1 MEHSP
6 HFTGKRKAWDPTR
19 RKIMREFYLIQPIP
33 GWEYYTYLPDARMT
47 MIAKA
52 YIQDQKIQQVS
63 YIPAYV
69 NPNSEPPKL

>member
-1 MEHSP
+1 
-6 HFTGKRKAWDPTR
+6 
-19 RKIMREFYLIQPIP
+19 MREFYLIQPIP